1 MYQVF
6 GLTPIDFIRKNNIEE
21 DIVQTMYNIMNF
33 LREKKKILVIEK
45 GDIIRLSDIVSV
57 NVIKHDLI
65 FKGVNGERR
74 IRANL
79 STYEEQLKQFDFIK
93 ISQGEMV
100 NNDYIKERKRDN
112 LIMKDGTVYH
122 ISRSRVDE
130 IRRMFI

>member
-33 LREKKKILVIEK
+33 SEKKEILVIEK

-65 FKGVNGERR
+65 FKGVNGER
-74 IRANL
+74 
-79 STYEEQLKQFDFIK
+79 K
-93 ISQGEMV
+93 
-100 NNDYIKERKRDN
+100 
-112 LIMKDGTVYH
+112 
-122 ISRSRVDE
+122 
-130 IRRMFI
+130 